1 VRVDISAGP
10 PTYRSPRENP
20 WWIPPFL
27 GGVPHGVS
35 RTQLRLLGFLTFAM
49 FFENYDLSLLGNALP
64 QIGASFGLSKA
75 QLGDFTSA
83 TRFGAVP
90 AFFLVALADRLG
102 RRRVLL
108 ACVIGMSLG
117 SALTS
122 SSQTAMQFV
131 LCQVLTRTF
140 IVTAAVVTFVVI
152 TEEFPA
158 ENRGWGIGMLGGVSA
173 IGFGMGALTYG
184 FVNQIPYGWRALYL
198 VGIVPLLLF
207 PALRKGIAETRRF
220 REHSAG
226 LLAAAHWRAAVSGA
240 FAPIIELYRLHP
252 RRALTLGL
260 LGSLSAAGTGVA
272 FQFISEFLQTERGW
286 TPGAF
291 AGLSVFFGA
300 FGIIGNPVAGRLGDR
315 IGRRAI
321 AAVVLGLFPICALG
335 FYSGPA
341 WLVALPWTAMVFLSM
356 ACTVTIR
363 AIATELFPTALRGT
377 GGGSLALL
385 ETIGVAAG
393 LFAYARGMEWI
404 DNQSLVIPLVSLAT
418 LGGAVAALLLPE
430 TSRRELEEIG
440 EEEVAG

>member
-1 VRVDISAGP
+1 VENSAGP
-10 PTYRSPRENP
+10 PRYRSPRQNP
-20 WWIPPFL
+20 WWIPYFL

-35 RTQLRLLGFLTFAM
+35 PTQLRLLGFLTFAM

-64 QIGASFGLSKA
+64 QIGASFGLTKA

-83 TRFGAVP
+83 TRFGALP
-90 AFFLVALADRLG
+90 AFFLVPLADRFG
-102 RRRVLL
+102 RRRLLL
-108 ACVIGMSLG
+108 ACVVGMSLG
-117 SALTS
+117 SALTAT
-122 SSQTAMQFV
+122 SQTATQFV
-131 LCQVLTRTF
+131 LFQILTRTF
-140 IVTAAVVTFVVI
+140 IVTAAVVTFVVV

-184 FVNQIPYGWRALYL
+184 FVNQIPYGWRALYM
-198 VGIVPLLLF
+198 VGLVPLFLF
-207 PALRKGIAETRRF
+207 PALRKGIVETRRF
-220 REHSAG
+220 QEHSASSSRAESG
-226 LLAAAHWRAAVSGA
+226 WRAAVYGA
-240 FAPIIELYRLHP
+240 FAPIVELYRLHP
-252 RRALTLGL
+252 RRAFALGL
-260 LGSLSAAGTGVA
+260 LGLLSAAGTGVS

-321 AAVVLGLFPICALG
+321 AVVVLALFPLCAFA
-335 FYSGPA
+335 FYAGPA
-341 WLVALPWTAMVFLSM
+341 SIVALPWTAMVFLSM

-363 AIATELFPTALRGT
+363 SIATELFPTALRGT

-385 ETIGVAAG
+385 ETVGVAAG

-404 DNQSLVIPLVSLAT
+404 DSQSIVIPVVSLAT
-418 LGGAVAALLLPE
+418 LAAAVAVLLLPE
-430 TSRRELEEIG
+430 TSRRELEEIS
-440 EEEVAG
+440 EERLP